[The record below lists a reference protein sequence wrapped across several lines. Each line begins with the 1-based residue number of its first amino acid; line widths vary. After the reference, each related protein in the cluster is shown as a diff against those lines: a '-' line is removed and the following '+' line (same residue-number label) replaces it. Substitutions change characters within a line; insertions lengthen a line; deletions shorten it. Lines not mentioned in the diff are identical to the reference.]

1 MSKKDKRREA
11 LRLGKKDMSFAEIMQ
26 AIGACMADD
35 CDKCLL
41 NGGPIAGWFPED
53 MPDCYTVLLKN
64 AAKQLCRTGNW
75 WRWDDIF
82 RVYRCPVCGR
92 PEKPHIEVWKNGG
105 EKRVLPRRCQYCQ
118 ATLEGIEGE
127 ENDH

>member
-26 AIGACMADD
+26 AIGACRADD
-35 CDKCLL
+35 CDKCPL
-41 NGGPIAGWFPED
+41 NGGHIAGWFQED
-53 MPDCYTVLLKN
+53 VPDCYTVLLKN
-64 AAKQLCRTGNW
+64 AEKQLHRTGNW

-105 EKRVLPRRCQYCQ
+105 EKRVLPRQCQYCQ